1 MSRGLK
7 ILVIVVLELVLLASV
22 FMAGITTAY
31 LSSRLTA
38 SPTPTPSAGELEERQ
53 KAFQLFW
60 EAWDILEQN
69 FYGDLPD
76 SQQAARDAV
85 KGVLQRLND
94 PNTLLLDPELARI
107 VNQDISGQFEG
118 IGATVRTD
126 ENGLLVIVEPIENS
140 PASRA
145 GLRPGDIVLEVD
157 GENIQGWSTTE
168 AVAKIRGPR
177 GTVVKLLIYRP
188 GTGEQFTVEIT
199 RERIDIPTIET
210 RWLENETIFYLRLRE
225 FNSLADD
232 KVREALKEM
241 YRHGAQ
247 GLILDLRGNPGGLLD
262 VAVSVGS
269 EFVGQGIITEER
281 AKDGTT
287 KQYPALAGGL
297 ATDPSLPMVVLVNQ
311 GSASASEIVAGAI
324 QDTGRG
330 LLVGT
335 RTFGKGSVQQVHE
348 LSDGSQLRVTIA
360 HWFTPNGRDI
370 HKNGLEPDVQVELS
384 WDEYLAGR
392 DTQLEKALEVLK
404 ERISGSSSALW
415 APAVAHVYLLS

>member
-1 MSRGLK
+1 MQRGIK
-7 ILVIVVLELVLLASV
+7 VTVIVILELVLLSSV
-22 FMAGITTAY
+22 FMAGLVAGHF
-31 LSSRLTA
+31 SSRLTV
-38 SPTPTPSAGELEERQ
+38 SPTPTPSADVLEERE
-53 KAFQLFW
+53 KAFRLFW
-60 EAWDILEQN
+60 EAWDILERS

-76 SQQAARDAV
+76 PQQAARDAV

-94 PNTLLLDPELARI
+94 PNTVLLDPGLARI
-107 VNQDISGQFEG
+107 VSEDISGQFEG

-126 ENGLLVIVEPIENS
+126 ENGFLIVVEPIENS

-157 GENIQGWSTTE
+157 GESIQGWSTVE

-177 GTVVKLLIYRP
+177 GTKVQLLIYRP
-188 GTGEQFTVEIT
+188 STGEQFTVEIT
-199 RERIDIPTIET
+199 RERIDIPTVET
-210 RWLENETIFYLRLRE
+210 RWLEDGTIFYLRLRE

-241 YRHGAQ
+241 HKHGAK

-269 EFVGQGIITEER
+269 EFVGRGIIVEER
-281 AKDGTT
+281 TKDGTT

-297 ATDPSLPMVVLVNQ
+297 ATDPSLPLVVLVNQ
-311 GSASASEIVAGAI
+311 ASASASEIVAGAI

-335 RTFGKGSVQQVHE
+335 KTFGKGSVQQVHE

-384 WDEYLAGR
+384 WEEYQAGR

-404 ERISGSSSALW
+404 ERISGAGSALFL
-415 APAVAHVYLLS
+415 PTVHVYFPS

>member
-7 ILVIVVLELVLLASV
+7 VFIIAILELALLTSV
-22 FMAGITTAY
+22 FMAGLAAAH

-60 EAWDILEQN
+60 EAWDILEQS

-76 SQQAARDAV
+76 LQQAARDAV

-177 GTVVKLLIYRP
+177 GTTVKLLIYRP
-188 GTGEQFTVEIT
+188 STGEQFTVEIM
-199 RERIDIPTIET
+199 RARIDIPTIET

-287 KQYPALAGGL
+287 KQYPVLAGGL

-311 GSASASEIVAGAI
+311 ASASASEIVAGAI

-330 LLVGT
+330 ILVGT

-370 HKNGLEPDVQVELS
+370 HKNGLEPDMKVDLS
-384 WDEYLAGR
+384 WEEYLAGK

-404 ERISGSSSALW
+404 GRIGESNSALW
-415 APAVAHVYLLS
+415 TPVVAYVYFPS